1 MRCPYYV
8 KRFDLPTP
16 LYQIWNRDTDQPVNP
31 LYFYGCREDA
41 EAKISAWQATLGEG
55 KGK

>member
-1 MRCPYYV
+1 MTRCPYYV
-8 KRFDLPTP
+8 KHFALPTP

-31 LYFYGCREDA
+31 LYFYGRREDA

-55 KGK
+55 K